1 MLKPYFD
8 KLNESAALYSMRF
21 LGALLIL
28 VLGLWASKRLSRIL
42 REILSKTQLDQTFI
56 SFIGNMLRVVLT
68 AVVFLAALSSMGV
81 PTTSVL
87 ALLGTAGLAVA
98 LALKDSLN
106 NVAAGFSLMILRPFR
121 VGDYVEVGGVGGSV
135 SGITLFHTLLNTADN
150 RWIAMPNAKLLADT
164 IVNFSRNASRRIDL
178 IVDVSYSSDLKKAK
192 ELLWEVIR
200 ADERIL
206 KEPEPVVAV
215 SDLANSSVQFVVRP
229 WAPTPEYWNVR
240 FDLIEAIKLRFDAEG
255 IVIPFPQRE
264 VHLHDHRSVAPTGNP
279 CPPDP
284 VSRNI

>member
-1 MLKPYFD
+1 MPPMLKPYLD

-68 AVVFLAALSSMGV
+68 AVVLLAALSSMGV

-164 IVNFSRNASRRIDL
+164 IVNFSRNDSRRVDL
-178 IVDVSYSSDLKKAK
+178 IVDVSYGSDLKKAK
-192 ELLWEVIR
+192 EVLWEVIR
-200 ADERIL
+200 SDDRIL
-206 KEPEPVVAV
+206 KDPEPVVAV

-255 IVIPFPQRE
+255 IVIPFPQRD
-264 VHLHDHRSVAPTGNP
+264 VHLRDHRSGALPGNP
-279 CPPDP
+279 
-284 VSRNI
+284 

>member
-1 MLKPYFD
+1 MLPALKPYLD
-8 KLNESAALYSMRF
+8 KLNELTAQYSGR
-21 LGALLIL
+21 LIGALLIL
-28 VLGLWASKRLSRIL
+28 FVGLWAAKRFSRIL
-42 REILSKTQLDQTFI
+42 REILGKTQLDTTI
-56 SFIGNMLRVVLT
+56 VSFIGNIMRVVLT
-68 AVVFLAALSSMGV
+68 AVVILAALSSLGV

-164 IVNFSRNASRRIDL
+164 IVNFSRNESRRIDL
-178 IVDVSYSSDLKKAK
+178 LVDISYASDLKKAK
-192 ELLWEVIR
+192 TVLWEVIESD
-200 ADERIL
+200 ARIL
-206 KEPEPVVAV
+206 KEPVPVVAV
-215 SDLANSSVQFVVRP
+215 NDLTPNSVQFVVRP
-229 WAPTPEYWNVR
+229 WAPTPVYWDVR
-240 FDLIEAIKLRFDAEG
+240 FDLLEAIKLRLEAEG

-264 VHLHDHRSVAPTGNP
+264 VHLVDHRSPDGTRNP
-279 CPPDP
+279 
-284 VSRNI
+284 

>member
-1 MLKPYFD
+1 MPPYLKPYLD
-8 KLNESAALYSMRF
+8 KLNESAALYSVRF

-28 VLGLWASKRLSRIL
+28 VLGLWASKRFSRIL
-42 REILSKTQLDQTFI
+42 RDVLSKTQLDPTFI
-56 SFIGNMLRVVLT
+56 SFIGNILRVVLT
-68 AVVFLAALSSMGV
+68 AVVFLAALSSLGV

-164 IVNFSRNASRRIDL
+164 IVNFSRNESRRIDL
-178 IVDVSYSSDLKKAK
+178 IVDVSYGSDLKKAK
-192 ELLWEVIR
+192 ELLWEIIR
-200 ADERIL
+200 ADQRVL
-206 KEPEPVVAV
+206 PEPEPVVAV

-264 VHLHDHRSVAPTGNP
+264 VHLVEKRSGPLRGNP
-279 CPPDP
+279 
-284 VSRNI
+284 

>member
-1 MLKPYFD
+1 MPPMFKPYLD

-178 IVDVSYSSDLKKAK
+178 IVDVSYGSDLKKAK
-192 ELLWEVIR
+192 DLLWEVIR
-200 ADERIL
+200 GR
-206 KEPEPVVAV
+206 
-215 SDLANSSVQFVVRP
+215 
-229 WAPTPEYWNVR
+229 
-240 FDLIEAIKLRFDAEG
+240 
-255 IVIPFPQRE
+255 
-264 VHLHDHRSVAPTGNP
+264 
-279 CPPDP
+279 
-284 VSRNI
+284 